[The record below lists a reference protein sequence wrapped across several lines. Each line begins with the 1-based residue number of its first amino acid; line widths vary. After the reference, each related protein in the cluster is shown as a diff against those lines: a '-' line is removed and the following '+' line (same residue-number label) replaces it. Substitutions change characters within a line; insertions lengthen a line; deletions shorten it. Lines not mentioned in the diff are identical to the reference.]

1 MSNHSDNCSHVALVV
16 AQARDG
22 DLRDHDLLRVSAR
35 AGHACRRVQARARGL
50 PLVHAVEDGR
60 VVLDGCDVV
69 RYVLALLALVGE
81 AGDPLPTAH
90 VGGIITARDACGLQ
104 ARGTTRRSL

>member
-22 DLRDHDLLRVSAR
+22 DLRDHDLLRVAPRAHHAR
-35 AGHACRRVQARARGL
+35 RLVQARARGL
-50 PLVHAVEDGR
+50 ALVHAVEDGR

-69 RYVLALLALVGE
+69 RHVLALLAIVGE
-81 AGDPLPTAH
+81 ACDPLPAAH
-90 VGGIITARDACGLQ
+90 VGGVITARDACGLQ
-104 ARGTTRRSL
+104 AHSTARRCL